1 MRTGMI
7 LGLLGLTVAA
17 APMQAQQP
25 TAMVI
30 RVQGDVD
37 VRHGRDEPAPA
48 GVGEQLYAGD
58 AVLPSE
64 GARAILIT
72 RAGAQQVVT
81 DATTLSE
88 PTGAEPSD
96 IFARAVSTLAQAA
109 GADASA
115 GGRQGMIRPIP
126 GETSLVAPRNG
137 LLVAG
142 TRPTFTW
149 TATPDAGYDLM
160 LRRIGDSDPAGGADA
175 RRPMIFEVGA
185 DTVFTLPDTVELE
198 QGARYAWTVFP
209 GGRRGGRPLPQ
220 QEFRVMSLQ
229 ESVELEDYMD
239 DIAVFGLD
247 PVGDG
252 LFLTVVAY
260 RDLGLL
266 YDARDALADVEE
278 RSDLSADLYLLKGEI
293 LAELGHEEEA
303 RAAFDR
309 AGELMR

>member
-17 APMQAQQP
+17 APMEAQQP
-25 TAMVI
+25 TAMVV

-37 VRHGRDEPAPA
+37 VRHGSAEPARA

-58 AVLPSE
+58 AVLPADGS
-64 GARAILIT
+64 RAILIT

-81 DATTLSE
+81 AATTLSE
-88 PTGAEPSD
+88 VPAAEPSD

-109 GADASA
+109 SADASA

-149 TATPDAGYDLM
+149 TATPDADYDLM
-160 LRRIGDSDPAGGADA
+160 LRRLGGTDPAAAADA
-175 RRPMIFEVGA
+175 RRPMIFEVGS
-185 DTVFTLPDTVELE
+185 DTAFTLPDTVELE

-247 PVGDG
+247 PAGDG

-266 YDARDALADVEE
+266 YEARDALADVEE
-278 RSDLSADLYLLKGEI
+278 QSDLSADLYLLKGEI

-309 AGELMR
+309 ADELMR

>member
-1 MRTGMI
+1 MRKGMI
-7 LGLLGLTVAA
+7 LGLLGLAVAT
-17 APMQAQQP
+17 APVEAQQP
-25 TAMVI
+25 AAMVI

-37 VRHGRDEPAPA
+37 LRHGSAEPTPA

-58 AVLPSE
+58 AVLPADGS
-64 GARAILIT
+64 RAILIT
-72 RAGAQQVVT
+72 RAGAQQVVSEE
-81 DATTLSE
+81 TTLSE
-88 PTGAEPSD
+88 PPGPEPSD

-109 GADASA
+109 TADASA

-137 LLVAG
+137 LLVAA

-160 LRRIGDSDPAGGADA
+160 LRRIGGSGPAAGAGA
-175 RRPMIFEVGA
+175 RPMVFEVGA
-185 DTVFTLPDTVELE
+185 DTTFALPDSVELE
-198 QGARYAWTVFP
+198 RGARYAWTVFP

-247 PVGDG
+247 PAGDG

-266 YDARDALADVEE
+266 YDARDALAEVEE
-278 RSDLSADLYLLKGEI
+278 QSDLSAELYLLKGEI

-309 AGELMR
+309 ADGLMR